1 MIRQLHRSELKVVQD
16 LAYEIWPLV
25 YSEMISREQMKYML
39 DWMYHLDVLTAKFDN
54 GDLFFSYSI
63 DNNAIGY
70 LHLELIDEKTIKVQ
84 KIYVHPDFHGR
95 GIGRELIQKAVNIAQ
110 AQGRSNLE
118 LQVNRT
124 NSAVRFYKQLGFSI
138 IDEKDFD
145 IGNGYFMN
153 DYVMRF
159 IIR

>member
-1 MIRQLHRSELKVVQD
+1 MIRQLQRSELKVVQD

-39 DWMYHLDVLTAKFDN
+39 DWMYHLDVLTAKIDN
-54 GDLFFSYSI
+54 GDLFFSYSLE
-63 DNNAIGY
+63 NNDIGY
-70 LHLELIDEKTIKVQ
+70 LHLELVDEKTIKVQ

-95 GIGRELIQKAVNIAQ
+95 GIGRELIQTAIDMAT
-110 AQGRSNLE
+110 AQGRSSLE
-118 LQVNRT
+118 LQVNRA
-124 NSAVRFYKQLGFSI
+124 NPAVRFYKQLGFSI
-138 IDEKDFD
+138 TGEKDFD